1 VNVTWED
8 LDALLEDMEQLQIKK
23 VFDLARRLKPGLT
36 LEDMR
41 NPHDFP
47 ELDDNDWHYEDGIL
61 TGIQSVRSATRAR
74 WAAAATRS
82 GGEGS

>member
-1 VNVTWED
+1 MNWKE
-8 LDALLEDMEQLQIKK
+8 LDGLLEEMEQLQISK

-47 ELDDNDWHYEDGIL
+47 ELEDNDWHYEDGIL
-61 TGIQSVRSATRAR
+61 TGIQSVRSAARAR
-74 WAAAATRS
+74 W
-82 GGEGS
+82 GIGEST